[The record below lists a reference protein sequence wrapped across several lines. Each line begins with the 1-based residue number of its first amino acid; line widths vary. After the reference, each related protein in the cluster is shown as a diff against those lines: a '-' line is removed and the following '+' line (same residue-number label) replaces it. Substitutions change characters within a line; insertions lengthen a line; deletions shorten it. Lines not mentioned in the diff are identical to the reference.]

1 MRDLITPH
9 DPNWSAAFDAEAR
22 AVQAVLAEVAIAL
35 HHIGSTAIPGIPAKP
50 VIDMLGV
57 VPELGQLDRRTVE
70 LRALGYVAM
79 GAYGIE
85 GRRYFLKKDAAG
97 RHTHHL
103 HVYPEGSA
111 HIERH
116 LVFRD
121 YLRQHPEQA
130 AAYGTL
136 KLRLTN
142 GGARS
147 REAYQ
152 DGKAPF
158 IMQTERKAL
167 DWCRGPSKT
176 AG

>member
-1 MRDLITPH
+1 M
-9 DPNWSAAFDAEAR
+9 
-22 AVQAVLAEVAIAL
+22 LAEVAIAL

-50 VIDMLGV
+50 VIDMLGA

-103 HVYPEGSA
+103 HVYPEGSV

-116 LVFRD
+116 LAFRD
-121 YLRQHPEQA
+121 YLRQHPERA
-130 AAYGTL
+130 ADYAAL
-136 KLRLTN
+136 KLGLTN
-142 GGARS
+142 GWARS

-167 DWCRGPSKT
+167 DWCRRLSKA